1 MNMKVNNNNKKGSNA
16 KKIIPAVGMLSVS
29 AVMLAS
35 STFAWFTMSREV
47 EVQNIQMTATTPED
61 IQISL
66 GTIGSTASAASTVED
81 YMLAGST
88 GILVNTDG
96 VVTAPRVDHDVT
108 GYTKSTQD
116 DLDWSN
122 SADISKYYQFGRLIP
137 ASSTDGANVFFTPDA
152 AGVGRT
158 LKAGAKFYQA
168 AAGTTEY
175 KYDSANKTYADNG
188 SGGSAKATAHID
200 TVVTNDSV
208 DTWAASDSTMQDKYS
223 VSTEWTATNDDG
235 YYIDIP
241 VWLRTSSTQSGGTP
255 IYVTGYV
262 TDKNEENNGDTDDLY
277 QAVRVAILTGA
288 GTASQGCLTLAD
300 GGDTYIDPVTGQ
312 TTHTTKFPT
321 NVTALG
327 NGILDSV
334 NYNGRQS
341 TAPTGIFAV
350 SGTNITPA
358 EGTGMG
364 EPGHGEITRNNGTA
378 AVANLAAGT
387 GKTYGDPTK
396 LIVRVWL
403 EGEDGNCWNENAGQ
417 DWNIA
422 LKFSKEPLAAG
433 T

>member
-1 MNMKVNNNNKKGSNA
+1 MTAKTNKTNGSA
-16 KKIIPAVGMLSVS
+16 KKRLIPAAAML
-29 AVMLAS
+29 LAS
-35 STFAWFTMSREV
+35 AMALSSSTYAWFTMSREV

-66 GTIGSTASAASTVED
+66 GTIGSDATTASTAET
-81 YMLAGST
+81 YTLAGST
-88 GILVNTDG
+88 GILVNTNG
-96 VVTAPRVDHDVT
+96 VVTAPRVDHTVE
-108 GYTKSTQD
+108 GYTTSTQD

-122 SADISKYYQFGRLIP
+122 IADISKYYQFGRLIP
-137 ASSTDGANVFFTPDA
+137 ASSTDGANVYFTPDA

-168 AAGTTEY
+168 AATTSEY
-175 KYDSANKTYADNG
+175 KYDSANKTYAT
-188 SGGSAKATAHID
+188 GGAGDSAKATAHVD
-200 TVVTNDSV
+200 TVSGGN
-208 DTWAASDSTMQDKYS
+208 DTWMAADGGTYE
-223 VSTEWTATNDDG
+223 VSTGWTETNDDG

-241 VWLRTSSTQSGGTP
+241 VWLRTSSTQTDGTP

-262 TDKNEENNGDTDDLY
+262 TDKNEENNEDTDDLY
-277 QAVRVAILTGA
+277 KAVRVAILTDAGA
-288 GTASQGCLTLAD
+288 ASQGCLTLAD
-300 GGDTYIDPVTGQ
+300 GGDTIIDPVTGQ

-321 NVTALG
+321 AG
-327 NGILDSV
+327 NAANILDST

-350 SGTNITPA
+350 SGTSITPA

-364 EPGHGEITRNNGTA
+364 EPTHTQITQNNGTA
-378 AVANLAAGT
+378 AVTTLAAGT
-387 GKTYGDPTK
+387 GKTYGNPTK
-396 LIVRVWL
+396 LIIRVWL

-422 LKFSKEPLAAG
+422 LKFSKDPLPAG